1 MLDNTVRDRNVEDG
15 DAKEKAADSSS
26 LTRSKGCRDNKSKG
40 VEDAGVFGVLPVV
53 LARFNFGLVV
63 PNNKLSGDEEVAV
76 VLMGVV
82 DIRLRA
88 GMLLR
93 FCGGFEKSALLEVVP
108 TAAGEEGLINMLGER
123 KTILILVL
131 PPPLMGIT
139 ESFRL
144 LRRRR
149 DSLLTMVDKFYGH
162 KE

>member
-1 MLDNTVRDRNVEDG
+1 MV
-15 DAKEKAADSSS
+15 
-26 LTRSKGCRDNKSKG
+26 
-40 VEDAGVFGVLPVV
+40 GVLPVV
-53 LARFNFGLVV
+53 LARFNFGLV
-63 PNNKLSGDEEVAV
+63 PNNKLSGEAEEVVVV